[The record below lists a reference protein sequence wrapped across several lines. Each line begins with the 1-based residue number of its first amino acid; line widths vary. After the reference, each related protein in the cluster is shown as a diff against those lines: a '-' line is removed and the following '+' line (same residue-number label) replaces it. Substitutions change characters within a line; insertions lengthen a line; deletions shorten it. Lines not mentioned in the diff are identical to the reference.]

1 MHALKTKA
9 MNKKLILLFF
19 TALGLVSVKLKA
31 QEQPNP
37 ILVAA
42 PMLSI
47 APDARAGGMGDAG
60 VATAPDV
67 YSQHWNVSKYAF
79 HTRGA
84 GVAMSYN
91 PWLRKL
97 TNDMALMNV
106 VGFWKPGEEDNQAI
120 SASLTYLKIGDVTTM
135 LPNIAPVTS
144 KPYEMAVDLG
154 YSIKVSSA
162 TSLGVALRYIRL
174 DYSGFDN
181 GETSASA
188 ANIIAADISAYTEK
202 YISLGGTESLL
213 TFGANI
219 SNLTGAK
226 VSMDGGDTD
235 AFIPTNLRIGT
246 SLMYPVTDISTF
258 SFSFDINKLL
268 VPSRPTQKDKES
280 SEDFLERYKKY
291 KDTGAVSG
299 IFKSFGEG
307 SFSEKMKELMFSFG
321 AEYDYDSQFKLRAGY
336 FYENKYIGN
345 RQYFAFGAGF
355 KWNMLQLDAAYM
367 VSTVSN
373 NPLDQTL
380 RLSLAFDIPVKNRY
394 YKK

>member
-1 MHALKTKA
+1 
-9 MNKKLILLFF
+9 MNKKFLLLFF
-19 TALGLVSVKLKA
+19 TTLSLASTNIKA
-31 QEQPNP
+31 QDNQPNP

-42 PMLSI
+42 PMLNI

-106 VGFWKPGEEDNQAI
+106 VGFWKPGSDDNQAI
-120 SASLTYLKIGDVTTM
+120 SASLTYLKIGDINVM
-135 LPNIAPVTS
+135 YPNGYPTQEGANPLTF
-144 KPYEMAVDLG
+144 KPYEMAVDVG

-162 TSLGVALRYIRL
+162 ASLGVALRYIRL
-174 DYSGFDN
+174 DYTGFDN
-181 GETSASA
+181 GTTSASA
-188 ANIIAADISAYTEK
+188 SNIISADISGYLEK

-235 AFIPTNLRIGT
+235 AFIPTNMKLGA
-246 SLMYPVTDISTF
+246 SLMYPVTDVSTF

-268 VPSRPTQKDKES
+268 VPSRPTIKSGET
-280 SEDFLERYKKY
+280 SEEYNERYKKY
-291 KDTGAVSG
+291 KDTGAISG
-299 IFKSFGEG
+299 IFKSFGNG

-321 AEYDYDSQFKLRAGY
+321 AEYDYDSQFKVRGGY
-336 FYENKYIGN
+336 FYENKYVGN
-345 RQYFAFGAGF
+345 RQYFSFGAGF

-367 VSTVSN
+367 VSTISN